1 MNKHEIKL
9 VQHLIDENK
18 TWKSIADEYS
28 HEVDALNSEVR
39 TSGGIVYDLKRGIM
53 ENTFFAECAKDSGS
67 PLICFP
73 EWVCKL
79 LPMET
84 LNDYIEERKSER
96 DVSKSDMCRNG
107 RCI

>member
-1 MNKHEIKL
+1 MNKREIKL
-9 VQHLIDENK
+9 VQDLIDENK

-28 HEVDALNSEVR
+28 HEIDALNSEVR

-53 ENTFFAECAKDSGS
+53 ENTFVAECAKASGS

-73 EWVCKL
+73 EWVCRL

-84 LNDYIEERKSER
+84 LNDYIEERKSE
-96 DVSKSDMCRNG
+96 
-107 RCI
+107 

>member
-28 HEVDALNSEVR
+28 HEIDALNSEIR

-53 ENTFFAECAKDSGS
+53 ENTFFAEGAKVSS

-79 LPMET
+79 LPLET
-84 LNDYIEERKSER
+84 LNDYIKERKG
-96 DVSKSDMCRNG
+96 K
-107 RCI
+107 